1 MSAQP
6 YAPPATS
13 QSQKS
18 RERPAGEIALAPR
31 VSVVI
36 PAVNEVQNLPW
47 LFSRMPDVVDEV
59 ILVDGISTDQTAK
72 VARMLRP
79 DLIVVEEPRRGK
91 GAALRA
97 GFERATGDYIV
108 MLDADHDMAKGSRF
122 SDGGGTKDMTLL
134 RKAGNFAL
142 LGMANAMFRSRYTDL
157 CYGFMAFR
165 RSLLDRMQLDADGFD
180 IEMQIV
186 ARASMLR
193 ARIAEVPSFESE
205 RRFGNSKLNTFRD
218 GCRVLSTMLRE
229 RFRR

>member
-1 MSAQP
+1 
-6 YAPPATS
+6 
-13 QSQKS
+13 
-18 RERPAGEIALAPR
+18 
-31 VSVVI
+31 
-36 PAVNEVQNLPW
+36 
-47 LFSRMPDVVDEV
+47 
-59 ILVDGISTDQTAK
+59 
-72 VARMLRP
+72 MLRP

-108 MLDADHDMAKGSRF
+108 MLDADCSMDPQEIIRFIARLDADHDMAKGSRF